1 MIASPS
7 GNLCMWKTLV
17 ITSSHWNQ
25 MEMERGKKKTNTWKV
40 TMVQLVCISSLGS
53 RFRCVAWA
61 IFQLRLELK
70 LQVAGSSILPK
81 HNYSAGNVIH
91 GNTHTIH
98 AWYIIPSW
106 MVDFYG
112 FHVGKYTILH
122 GSYGICSTTLWSQ
135 GNQRRPKSTAQES
148 CFPHRYCK
156 NHTQYQP
163 TTIDI
168 QTCLIHHLAIR
179 SGGINKLLKVST
191 NHLFLPK
198 KGRAMD
204 IW

>member
-1 MIASPS
+1 MPKWSHPQV
-7 GNLCMWKTLV
+7 GTFVCEKTLV

-25 MEMERGKKKTNTWKV
+25 MEMERGKKKKNTWKV

-61 IFQLRLELK
+61 IFQLWLELK

-81 HNYSAGNVIH
+81 HNYSAGSVIH

-112 FHVGKYTILH
+112 FHVGKYTILPW
-122 GSYGICSTTLWSQ
+122 ILWDMF
-135 GNQRRPKSTAQES
+135 NNLMKPRKPTTAQ
-148 CFPHRYCK
+148 
-156 NHTQYQP
+156 
-163 TTIDI
+163 
-168 QTCLIHHLAIR
+168 
-179 SGGINKLLKVST
+179 INGPRILLS
-191 NHLFLPK
+191 P
-198 KGRAMD
+198 
-204 IW
+204 